1 MESPGVAGLRRWR
14 EVSPGERSLLS
25 MALTHSPSLFPPRDI
40 LNNLKQR
47 SDGSRPPQGKTM
59 QQTNGKDGGGVSAE
73 TRCKG
78 LEELRWNALGFE
90 LFVSFL

>member
-1 MESPGVAGLRRWR
+1 
-14 EVSPGERSLLS
+14 
-25 MALTHSPSLFPPRDI
+25 
-40 LNNLKQR
+40 
-47 SDGSRPPQGKTM
+47 M
-59 QQTNGKDGGGVSAE
+59 QPTNGKDGGGVSAE